1 MHLDEVNS
9 VYGLFFLHD
18 AAEDQDAAGRD
29 IELEPTFVIGLI
41 ERVRLR
47 VIEFVLPD
55 LDVAEA
61 AVALVVAVQDKLVRG
76 IAAKEAIIG
85 IGPAAI
91 EVEDE

>member
-1 MHLDEVNS
+1 MW
-9 VYGLFFLHD
+9 GLFFLHD
-18 AAEDQDAAGRD
+18 AAENQDTAGRD
-29 IELEPTFVIGLI
+29 VELEPTFVVGLI

-76 IAAKEAIIG
+76 IAAKEAII
-85 IGPAAI
+85 ASLYRS
-91 EVEDE
+91 